1 MFCAECGHDMRL
13 TSEPMRETFRGEE
26 FVVDGI
32 ERYVCDECGEYSIS
46 PEMADRLTERLA
58 REYAMRHGLLAPD
71 EIRDV
76 RKALGLRQ
84 SEFERVLGVSTPS
97 ASRWE
102 TGATRQSKP
111 VDLLIRVAR
120 DVPGA
125 AKYLSDMAGVECPIA
140 ARATMR
146 VVKGRAHQG
155 GWKAKRAGRLARD
168 ERDEV
173 TAA

>member
-26 FVVDGI
+26 FVVEGI
-32 ERYVCDECGEYSIS
+32 ERYICDECGEYSIT
-46 PEMADRLTERLA
+46 PEMADRLTERLT
-58 REYAMRHGLLAPD
+58 REYARRHGLLTPG
-71 EIRDV
+71 EVRDA

-84 SEFERVLGVSTPS
+84 SEFEKMLGVTAPS

-102 TGATRQSKP
+102 TGATHQSKP

-125 AKYLSDMAGVECPIA
+125 AGYLSDMAGVECPMA

-146 VVKGRAHQG
+146 LVRGHAGQD
-155 GWKAKRAGRLARD
+155 GWKAKSPNGLAWSKRN
-168 ERDEV
+168 EV

>member
-71 EIRDV
+71 EIRGV

-102 TGATRQSKP
+102 TARRARASLSTCSSGSPATCQAPPNTCLTWPASNVRSRLGRHEGCEGPRAPGRLEGEEGRADSPATRGT
-111 VDLLIRVAR
+111 R
-120 DVPGA
+120 
-125 AKYLSDMAGVECPIA
+125 
-140 ARATMR
+140 
-146 VVKGRAHQG
+146 
-155 GWKAKRAGRLARD
+155 
-168 ERDEV
+168 
-173 TAA
+173 